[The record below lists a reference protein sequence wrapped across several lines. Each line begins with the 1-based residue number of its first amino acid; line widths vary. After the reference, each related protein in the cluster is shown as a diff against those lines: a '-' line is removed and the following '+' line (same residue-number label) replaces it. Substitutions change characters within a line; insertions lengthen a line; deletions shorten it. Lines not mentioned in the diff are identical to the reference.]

1 MNLIP
6 VEYQGER
13 ILTTEQL
20 AQIYETDLTNITTNF
35 NRNQEKFIEGKH
47 YYLLK
52 GEELREFKSYLTN
65 CNIADLI
72 HKFANQI
79 YLWTKRGASRHCK
92 MLGTDKAWEQ
102 FDVLEESYF
111 NPQPALCME
120 DMLIAQLQQM
130 KELRLKQEQME
141 KEQLRQ
147 AQQLREI
154 EAKVETSPRDYYS
167 IAGYASLRGVKVD
180 VSRARIFGVKAA
192 KLSRKNGYEVG
203 KVRDSRFGEVN
214 TYHLDILKEVFGAK

>member
-20 AQIYETDLTNITTNF
+20 AQVYECAATNIKSNF
-35 NRNQEKFIEGKH
+35 NASKEKFVEGKH
-47 YYLLK
+47 YFKLE
-52 GEELREFKSYLTN
+52 GEQLRAFKDSVRN
-65 CNIADLI
+65 SDLVG
-72 HKFANQI
+72 KNANQL

-203 KVRDSRFGEVN
+203 KVRDLRFGEVN

>member
-20 AQIYETDLTNITTNF
+20 AQIYETEINNIKVNYS
-35 NRNQEKFIEGKH
+35 RNPEKFVAGKH
-47 YYLLK
+47 YFK
-52 GEELREFKSYLTN
+52 VEGEELRAFKDSVTN
-65 CNIADLI
+65 SNLVDKRAPSLI
-72 HKFANQI
+72 
-79 YLWTKRGASRHCK
+79 LWTKRGASRHCK

-111 NPQPALCME
+111 NPRPALCME

-130 KELRLKQEQME
+130 KELRLKQERME
-141 KEQLRQ
+141 TEQRRQ
-147 AQQLREI
+147 AQQIREI

-180 VSRARIFGVKAA
+180 VSRARMFGVKAA
-192 KLSRKNGYEVG
+192 KLSRKNGYGVG
-203 KVRDSRFGEVN
+203 KVRDTRFGEVN

>member
-20 AQIYETDLTNITTNF
+20 AQVYECAATNIKSNF
-35 NRNQEKFIEGKH
+35 NASKEKFVEGKH
-47 YYLLK
+47 YFKLE
-52 GEELREFKSYLTN
+52 GEQLRAFKDSVRN
-65 CNIADLI
+65 SDLVG
-72 HKFANQI
+72 KNANQL

-92 MLGTDKAWEQ
+92 MLGTDRAWEQ

-147 AQQLREI
+147 AQQIREI